1 MGRRPGLTLKNR
13 IGKVT
18 TMDKLRFDE
27 DSAFTLADDAATIA
41 RIVRTV
47 SADRLRAAKFGDW
60 TAVEVIGH
68 LADAGEIFAER
79 VRRCIDEDR
88 PALASFDQDALAAER
103 RNAERDP
110 MELSQRLGAAH
121 AQIVRRLMNEAARSR
136 PGIHSEYGELDAGHF
151 GAYQARHAHEHAA
164 ELAAAFPPAK

>member
-1 MGRRPGLTLKNR
+1 
-13 IGKVT
+13 
-18 TMDKLRFDE
+18 MDKLRFDE
-27 DSAFTLADDAATIA
+27 DKAFTLADDAATIA

-60 TAVEVIGH
+60 TAVEVVGH
-68 LADAGEIFAER
+68 LADSSEIFAER
-79 VRRCIDEDR
+79 VRRCVEEDR
-88 PALASFDQDALAAER
+88 PALPSFDQDAIAAER

-110 MELSQRLGAAH
+110 MELSRRVSAAH
-121 AQIVRRLMNEAARSR
+121 AQIVRLLMDERARSR

-151 GAYQARHAHEHAA
+151 GAYEANHAHEHAS

>member
-1 MGRRPGLTLKNR
+1 MDRLTY
-13 IGKVT
+13 
-18 TMDKLRFDE
+18 DE

-47 SADRLRAAKFGDW
+47 SADRLRTVRFGDW

-68 LADAGEIFAER
+68 VADSAEIFAER

-88 PALASFDQDALAAER
+88 PALQSFDQDKLAAER

-110 MELSQRLGAAH
+110 MELSRRVSAAH
-121 AQIVRRLMNEAARSR
+121 SDIVQRLMNDGARSR
-136 PGIHSEYGELDAGHF
+136 PGIHSELGELDAGHF
-151 GAYQARHAHEHAA
+151 GAYQAKHGHEHAA
-164 ELAAAFPPAK
+164 ELAAAFPPTN

>member
-1 MGRRPGLTLKNR
+1 ME
-13 IGKVT
+13 
-18 TMDKLRFDE
+18 KLRYDE
-27 DSAFTLADDAATIA
+27 DSAFTLADDASTVA

-47 SADRLRAAKFGDW
+47 KPDRLRATRFGDW

-68 LADAGEIFAER
+68 LADASEIFAER
-79 VRRCIDEDR
+79 VRRCIEEDR

-110 MELSQRLGAAH
+110 MELSRRLSAAH
-121 AQIVRRLMNEAARSR
+121 ASIVRLLMKEDVRGR

-164 ELAAAFPPAK
+164 ELAAQFPPTN

>member
-1 MGRRPGLTLKNR
+1 ME
-13 IGKVT
+13 
-18 TMDKLRFDE
+18 KLRFDE
-27 DSAFTLADDAATIA
+27 DSAFTLADDAATVA

-47 SADRLRAAKFGDW
+47 IPDRLRAVKFGDW

-68 LADAGEIFAER
+68 LADSAEIFAER
-79 VRRCIDEDR
+79 VRRCIEEDR
-88 PALASFDQDALAAER
+88 PALPSFDQDAIAKER

-110 MELSQRLGAAH
+110 MDLSRRVSAAH
-121 AQIVRRLMNEAARSR
+121 AQIVRLLMDERARSR

-164 ELAAAFPPAK
+164 ELAAAFPPTN